1 MNTWFHP
8 RCQMIQESSR
18 ASWNQQRQRTDA
30 RCCVHFDHFVWGPPP
45 WCKRMI
51 KWSFRS
57 FMPFMPHFAKDVSW
71 WILSLQ
77 SLIFWC
83 RMLLVHNS
91 SIVTIQELEAAAKEH
106 SQLAA
111 VVKHLKLAPWFLCR
125 SIETRMIEKLRNR
138 FLLWAL
144 MFGLYQGS
152 TPTSERCRKLGTST
166 LAFKTWIQGSCDSDV
181 LFFFQQ
187 HCAGRALPMWGW

>member
-1 MNTWFHP
+1 MISS

-77 SLIFWC
+77 SLIFWSTT
-83 RMLLVHNS
+83 LPS
-91 SIVTIQELEAAAKEH
+91 H
-106 SQLAA
+106 SRS
-111 VVKHLKLAPWFLCR
+111 LKLLPKNMASWQLWW
-125 SIETRMIEKLRNR
+125 SIWNWHLDFFVETSKRDWSRNWETVSFFER
-138 FLLWAL
+138 WCLVCTKVAHP
-144 MFGLYQGS
+144 QVRDVGS
-152 TPTSERCRKLGTST
+152 WVPRR
-166 LAFKTWIQGSCDSDV
+166 
-181 LFFFQQ
+181 
-187 HCAGRALPMWGW
+187 